1 MKNIVLAGI
10 LMLMVWAHGASSAE
24 TERQKPGPSSPLH
37 IAMTFYKLARQLPDF
52 DGWARQTQ
60 AYADA
65 PAADKAVAALR
76 EAQALKDMYSL
87 LILQEPLVIETPVQ
101 LSGYSASNGGFF
113 VESFKED
120 TFFQVRH
127 NGRAYAIVPQGITD
141 RQFLQ
146 EEDPAMIGAIEAAKK
161 GGLMMTLL
169 LSPTYADGTAPVA
182 LDGENYWPLSA
193 VVDQMI
199 LHAADG
205 AIPLWQSQ
213 DSAADN
219 QKHRELLN
227 LRQ

>member
-10 LMLMVWAHGASSAE
+10 LMLTVWAHGTSAAE
-24 TERQKPGPSSPLH
+24 TERQKPGPSSPVH

-52 DGWARQTQ
+52 DGWARRTQ
-60 AYADA
+60 AYTDA
-65 PAADKAVAALR
+65 PAADKAVVALR

-113 VESFKED
+113 VENFKED
-120 TFFQVRH
+120 TFFQARH
-127 NGRAYAIVPQGITD
+127 NDRTYAIVPQGITD

-146 EEDPAMIGAIEAAKK
+146 EGDPAMISAIEAAKK

-182 LDGENYWPLSA
+182 LDGENYWPIAA